1 MEWLVRCVV
10 GIMSDLLAIFS
21 IIVISLVAITVV
33 ICLLPLLILAA
44 FVLLAV
50 WSSFFLNCPQGSLV
64 N

>member
-1 MEWLVRCVV
+1 MVRYVV
-10 GIMSDLLAIFS
+10 GIMSDLLAIFA

-33 ICLLPLLILAA
+33 IYLLPLLILAA

-50 WSSFFLNCPQGSLV
+50 WSSFLLTRPQGSLV

>member
-1 MEWLVRCVV
+1 
-10 GIMSDLLAIFS
+10 MSDLLAIFS

-33 ICLLPLLILAA
+33 IYLLPSLILAA

-50 WSSFFLNCPQGSLV
+50 WSSFLLNRPKGSLV

>member
-1 MEWLVRCVV
+1 
-10 GIMSDLLAIFS
+10 MSDLLAIFS
-21 IIVISLVAITVV
+21 IIMISLVAITVV

-50 WSSFFLNCPQGSLV
+50 WSSLFLNCPQGSLF

>member
-1 MEWLVRCVV
+1 MVRYVV

-21 IIVISLVAITVV
+21 IIVISLVAVTVV

-50 WSSFFLNCPQGSLV
+50 WSSFFLNRLQGSLV

>member
-1 MEWLVRCVV
+1 
-10 GIMSDLLAIFS
+10 MSDLLAIFS

-33 ICLLPLLILAA
+33 IYLLSLLILAA